1 DIVTDANAVEA
12 MKQAGGMKIRDKW
25 ILTSTGH
32 KEIDTYRS
40 VLLAIYRMKDSA
52 TKKEITDEFE
62 RVSGKKCTLTD
73 HAIRRLI
80 KEFADLK
87 SGRWVFR
94 GETLEEL
101 REQAGVGGEGGAAA
115 GIDDDIVVYPLAE
128 VLMKITMLGPKGAGK
143 TTIANALAEVPVHSD
158 DMKYTPTNGVR
169 ILEFETDDGTAVELW
184 DVSGDDGEFDS
195 CYRAV
200 QNGCEGVILVYD
212 PNQREQVK
220 EVDSFW
226 YRKHVQKHFVMNS
239 DGVKLGYDQ
248 CMVLQTPRFD
258 SDDDHVKC
266 LQAVPASM
274 ERIGSITTIGHVAEL
289 EAEQIRA
296 KMAQFLRKVASASSH
311 RGT

>member
-1 DIVTDANAVEA
+1 DTLKLTNNAVNRVKERIGKAVASVTEIRKLLQTLYPQDIVTDANAVEA

-115 GIDDDIVVYPLAE
+115 GIDDDIV
-128 VLMKITMLGPKGAGK
+128 MG
-143 TTIANALAEVPVHSD
+143 D
-158 DMKYTPTNGVR
+158 
-169 ILEFETDDGTAVELW
+169 
-184 DVSGDDGEFDS
+184 SGGM
-195 CYRAV
+195 
-200 QNGCEGVILVYD
+200 
-212 PNQREQVK
+212 
-220 EVDSFW
+220 
-226 YRKHVQKHFVMNS
+226 H
-239 DGVKLGYDQ
+239 
-248 CMVLQTPRFD
+248 
-258 SDDDHVKC
+258 
-266 LQAVPASM
+266 
-274 ERIGSITTIGHVAEL
+274 
-289 EAEQIRA
+289 
-296 KMAQFLRKVASASSH
+296 
-311 RGT
+311 